1 MSSSKSPIRTPERQR
16 LPEPVKAAIAKYG
29 TLFAGLAVL
38 LFLLLFARN
47 FATAANLLNV
57 LKQASFLTVL
67 AVGFTFALITSELD
81 LSFANLCSL
90 GAVVTGGLVHG
101 EVSWPLAALAGLAT
115 ATLGGV
121 ANGFLVTL
129 VKVPSL
135 IATLGTAA
143 IAGGLAFMITGG
155 VAFVGRWPESF
166 LALSRGKLAGVPVL
180 IFFMAVVVALA
191 WFVSK
196 KTRLGVHML
205 ATGEATEAAHRAGI
219 ATGRMKLIGLSLSGL
234 AAGVT
239 AVLLVANLSS
249 AAPQMAGDFLLNG
262 IAAVLLGMTMFEPGR
277 PNIAG
282 TFAGAL
288 IISVL
293 DNGLVLLG
301 APYYLQDIVLGL
313 IMIASVGVSAS
324 VLKQAA
330 FSV

>member
-1 MSSSKSPIRTPERQR
+1 MKPI
-16 LPEPVKAAIAKYG
+16 IAKYG
-29 TLFAGLAVL
+29 TLLAGLAVL

-47 FATAANLLNV
+47 FATSANLLNV
-57 LKQASFLTVL
+57 LKHTSFLTIL

-90 GAVVTGGLVHG
+90 AAVVTGGLVHS
-101 EVSWPLAALAGLAT
+101 EVAWPLAALAGIAL

-121 ANGFLVTL
+121 ANGLLVTWI
-129 VKVPSL
+129 KVPSL
-135 IATLGTAA
+135 IATLGMAA

-155 VAFVGRWPESF
+155 VSFVGRWPVEF
-166 LALSRGKLAGVPVL
+166 LALARGKLAGIPVL
-180 IFFMAVVVALA
+180 IFFMAFVVVLA
-191 WFVSK
+191 FIVSK

-205 ATGEATEAAHRAGI
+205 ATGEARDAAHRAGI

-234 AAGVT
+234 TAGIA

-301 APYYLQDIVLGL
+301 APYYLQDIVLGV

>member
-1 MSSSKSPIRTPERQR
+1 
-16 LPEPVKAAIAKYG
+16 VKAVVAKYG
-29 TLFAGLAVL
+29 TLFAGLVVLLVL
-38 LFLLLFARN
+38 LFFARN
-47 FATAANLLNV
+47 FATGANLLNV
-57 LKQASFLTVL
+57 LKHTSFLTIL

-90 GAVVTGGLVHG
+90 GAVVTGGLVHAA
-101 EVSWPLAALAGLAT
+101 VPWPLAALAGLAV
-115 ATLGGV
+115 ASLGGV
-121 ANGFLVTL
+121 ANGLLVTKA
-129 VKVPSL
+129 KVPSL
-135 IATLGTAA
+135 IATLGMAA
-143 IAGGLAFMITGG
+143 IAGGLAFMITEG
-155 VAFVGRWPESF
+155 VAFVGRWPQSF
-166 LALSRGKLAGVPVL
+166 LALARGKLGGVPVL
-180 IFFMAVVVALA
+180 IFFMAAVVLVA

-196 KTRLGVHML
+196 KTRLGVHMR
-205 ATGEATEAAHRAGI
+205 ATGEARNAAHRAGI
-219 ATGRMKLIGLSLSGL
+219 ATRRMKLVGLSLSGL
-234 AAGVT
+234 AAGIA

-249 AAPQMAGDFLLNG
+249 AAPQMAGDYLLNG

-313 IMIASVGVSAS
+313 IMIASVSVSAS

>member
-1 MSSSKSPIRTPERQR
+1 MTTKT
-16 LPEPVKAAIAKYG
+16 VVAKYG
-29 TLFAGLAVL
+29 TLLAGLAVL
-38 LFLLLFARN
+38 IVLLIFARN
-47 FATAANLLNV
+47 FASSANLLNV
-57 LKQASFLTVL
+57 LKHTSFLTIL

-90 GAVVTGGLVHG
+90 AAVVTGGLVHS
-101 EVSWPLAALAGLAT
+101 EVAWPLAALAGVAL

-121 ANGFLVTL
+121 ANGLLVTWI
-129 VKVPSL
+129 KVPSL
-135 IATLGTAA
+135 IATLGMAA

-155 VAFVGRWPESF
+155 VSFVGRWPPEF
-166 LALSRGKLAGVPVL
+166 LALARGKLAGIPVL
-180 IFFMAVVVALA
+180 IFFMAAVVALA
-191 WFVSK
+191 FVVSK

-205 ATGEATEAAHRAGI
+205 ATGEARDAAHRAGI
-219 ATGRMKLIGLSLSGL
+219 ATGRMKLIGLALSGL
-234 AAGVT
+234 AAGIA

-330 FSV
+330 FTV